1 MDNGVLTKDDLKMA
15 FAQMGIRK
23 GMLVFVQSSL
33 RPFGWVVGGAQAI
46 IDALMETVTYDGTI
60 VMPAFTRNLSDPSM
74 YKSGTVPRA
83 CWPEIRQAILPFNKR
98 LSTPVNMGE
107 VTVQFM
113 RNEAVLRSNH
123 PAYSFLAWGKYAK
136 LIVEKHPLHFGL
148 SKDSPLSK
156 IVDLNGFVLLAGMNY
171 DKCEMF
177 DLAQYNNRACPIRI
191 LTYPIEKGGNIHWI
205 KMLDKEM
212 NTSSY
217 KAIGANMEERGVVK
231 ILEVGNTTCRLFSAR
246 EAISSAAAYLN
257 INNK

>member
-1 MDNGVLTKDDLKMA
+1 MDNVLTKDDLKMA

-60 VMPAFTRNLSDPSM
+60 VMPAFTKNLSDPSM
-74 YKSGTVPRA
+74 YKSGTVPRDS
-83 CWPEIRQAILPFNKR
+83 WYDIRQSSLPFNKR
-98 LSTPVNMGE
+98 LSSPVNMGE
-107 VTVQFM
+107 VAVQFM
-113 RNEAVLRSNH
+113 RNDAVLRSNH

-136 LIVEKHPLHFGL
+136 LVVEKHPLHFGL

-177 DLAQYNNRACPIRI
+177 DLAQYSNRNCPIRV
-191 LTYPIEKGGNIHWI
+191 LTYPVEKGGNVHWI
-205 KMLDKEM
+205 KMLDKEIST
-212 NTSSY
+212 NAY
-217 KAIGANMEERGVVK
+217 KAIGATMEERGVVK
-231 ILEVGNTTCRLFSAR
+231 TLEVGNATCRFFSAR
-246 EAISSAAAYLN
+246 EAINSATVYLN
-257 INNK
+257 INN